1 MREKEARTKWCPY
14 RREIVWFD
22 STGNQTPALSH
33 NNGSLS
39 CVASDCMMWRFKTNR
54 QMGYDRNPDSPCL
67 SAGYCGL
74 GGKP

>member
-1 MREKEARTKWCPY
+1 MSEEEARTKWCPY

-33 NNGSLS
+33 NDGSLS
-39 CVASDCMMWRFKTNR
+39 CIASDCMMWRQWVPSSDGMKGF
-54 QMGYDRNPDSPCL
+54 
-67 SAGYCGL
+67 CGL